1 VGELRRERQYR
12 GDEAWLSER
21 AGDPGCVAIALEI
34 PRGAVVETLVERGV
48 HVYAINPKQLDRF
61 RDRHSVSGAK
71 DARRDAFVLADSV
84 RTDRPCFRRVRLE
97 DPLVI
102 QLRELSRIDEDLR
115 REANQLTNRLREQ
128 LQRFYA
134 QMLKLCPAA
143 DEPWLWALLELAP
156 SPGAARRL
164 RPKRLEKLLK
174 EHRIRRLRAEE
185 VGAVLQTPALHVAPG
200 VVEAATEH
208 IALLLPRL
216 RLVHAQRQRC
226 GARIEALLEEL
237 QGADDGDEEPP
248 RHSDVEI
255 LRSLPG
261 VGKIVAA
268 TLIAEASGAL
278 SERDYYALRAHAG
291 IAPITKQSGKHKMVL
306 MRYAC
311 NGRLR
316 NALYHWARVAV
327 MCDPPSKN
335 YYAALR
341 QRGRTHGRTLRAVA
355 DRLLRIL
362 ITMLKTGTLFDPSKA
377 PSLPV
382 NLPSRKAAEKAA

>member
-1 VGELRRERQYR
+1 VAERSFAHT
-12 GDEAWLSER
+12 GTAVTEFAEWLSEL
-21 AGDPGCVAIALEI
+21 AGDPGCVAIAIEI

-61 RDRHSVSGAK
+61 RDRHNVSGAK
-71 DARRDAFVLADSV
+71 DDRRDAFVLADSV

-97 DPLVI
+97 APLVI

-156 SPGAARRL
+156 SPASRGGCGPSVLKSCSRNTAFAACGRRSW
-164 RPKRLEKLLK
+164 E
-174 EHRIRRLRAEE
+174 
-185 VGAVLQTPALHVAPG
+185 
-200 VVEAATEH
+200 
-208 IALLLPRL
+208 
-216 RLVHAQRQRC
+216 RC
-226 GARIEALLEEL
+226 CR
-237 QGADDGDEEPP
+237 PP
-248 RHSDVEI
+248 RCTSRPGWSRLPPNT
-255 LRSLPG
+255 LRCCCRVCAWSTPSASAAGRASKLCSKNSRARTTEMKSRPDTAMSRFFPPCPG
-261 VGKIVAA
+261 SEKSWPPRSSPRPPV
-268 TLIAEASGAL
+268 L
-278 SERDYYALRAHAG
+278 SPSVITMALRAHAG

-316 NALYHWARVAV
+316 HALYHWARVAV

-341 QRGRTHGRTLRAVA
+341 
-355 DRLLRIL
+355 
-362 ITMLKTGTLFDPSKA
+362 
-377 PSLPV
+377 
-382 NLPSRKAAEKAA
+382 